1 MVCKQKWDGGT
12 GILGR
17 GGHNGFVVF
26 VRMVWCAVWWTK
38 GNGREITCE
47 LRKDDHGYYM
57 YKHLQT
63 GEQKNATRTRRGEI
77 ARTIR
82 MKNKRREKSKKRTE
96 CGTRVWTGL
105 GTVRNKTVI

>member
-63 GEQKNATRTRRGEI
+63 EQKNATRRRRGEI

-82 MKNKRREKSKKRTE
+82 MKNKRREKSKKKNRM
-96 CGTRVWTGL
+96 WHAGL
-105 GTVRNKTVI
+105 DGVRDCQE